1 MRTTITFDDDTAALV
16 DQQRRIEGIGVSEA
30 VNQLIRRGAAGPTA
44 RSPYVHRSA
53 AIGLKVDVTDIGAVL
68 DLLDDDD

>member
-16 DQQRRIEGIGVSEA
+16 EQQRRTEGIGVSEA
-30 VNQLIRRGAAGPTA
+30 VNRLIRRGAAGPAT
-44 RSPYVHRSA
+44 RHTYVHRSA

-68 DLLDDDD
+68 DLLDDD

>member
-16 DQQRRIEGIGVSEA
+16 EQQRRTEGIGVSEA
-30 VNQLIRRGAAGPTA
+30 VNRLIRQGVTRKAE
-44 RSPYVHRSA
+44 RRPYVHRSA

-68 DLLDDDD
+68 DMLDDD